1 MSVWCRLAERWQ
13 SASSTGG
20 PQPRAPRLPC
30 RSSGWGAVGKGRPSG
45 AGVSE
50 SIQRRGA
57 GGSPP
62 SQPGE
67 GVVWPCLWAA
77 CAYRLGWASCPFQAG
92 HRVALSGLFG
102 IQQEHRRPSC
112 EAWTALRSQGP
123 PPLSSLL
130 LSLKVCAQRCL
141 SPAPG
146 EPAVSPHL
154 REPGHREP
162 WEGLVV
168 RLAEDMLCAR
178 PLLGA
183 S

>member
-1 MSVWCRLAERWQ
+1 M
-13 SASSTGG
+13 
-20 PQPRAPRLPC
+20 PR
-30 RSSGWGAVGKGRPSG
+30 
-45 AGVSE
+45 
-50 SIQRRGA
+50 
-57 GGSPP
+57 GSPAAALGGVLLGKDALLGLVSRNPSRGGEQAAVPHP
-62 SQPGE
+62 SQERGLS
-67 GVVWPCLWAA
+67 GHACLAA

-102 IQQEHRRPSC
+102 IQQEHSRPSC